1 MAVITFDIEKDSVS
15 VLVEKTDAVYTK
27 DGNIITVGRASQD
40 VAGKIY
46 VNGEI
51 QLCMVRGERG

>member
-27 DGNIITVGRASQD
+27 DGNVVTVGSASQD
-40 VAGKIY
+40 IAGKIY
-46 VNGEI
+46 VNDKI